1 MQQFLIAELSPITS
15 GWSQEQLKTFILL
28 EVLLYMQGMKTNNNL
43 NDKNNQTK
51 ESSLN
56 LEAYRF
62 KTEQLEN
69 IRKHKIYQTYYE
81 LQMD

>member
-1 MQQFLIAELSPITS
+1 
-15 GWSQEQLKTFILL
+15 
-28 EVLLYMQGMKTNNNL
+28 MQGMKTNNNL